1 MNKLLSISVVVSFFT
16 YLPIFAAD
24 SKVLGFWKT
33 IDDESKKPRSIVE
46 IFEKDAKIYGKIVKI
61 FPHEGNKDLCE
72 KCPDEFKNQPILG
85 LQFMWDLKS
94 ANPALTKYE
103 NGKIL
108 DPQSGSIY
116 KSKLELT
123 ENGEKLEVRGYVGIS
138 LFGRS
143 QTWLRVKSIED

>member
-1 MNKLLSISVVVSFFT
+1 MNKLLSISVLLSIFT

-24 SKVLGFWKT
+24 NRVSGYWKT
-33 IDDESKKPRSIVE
+33 IDDETKKPRSIVE
-46 IFEKDAKIYGKIVKI
+46 IFEKDAKIFGKIVKI

-85 LQFMWDLKS
+85 LKFMWDLKS
-94 ANPALTKYE
+94 TNQDSTKYDG
-103 NGKIL
+103 GKIL
-108 DPQSGSIY
+108 DPANGSIY
-116 KSKLELT
+116 RSKLELI
-123 ENGEKLEVRGYVGIS
+123 ENGQKLEVRGYIGIS